1 MGCHINAHLKKEKI
15 SSLAF
20 RISPLLVALNTRW
33 HFRAFY
39 NWGPH
44 LYSKRVHKQTCA
56 KKLNNHCF
64 CQQICIHLPQSKLD
78 FHLCAAATCFL
89 NYYFMNNGLSS
100 DRPFRVPFYL
110 HQHKSCNQNCSEGN
124 TFPLHTHFCANQTLT
139 RILFQ
144 EDSFWIT
151 GKWHHGNGTSL
162 QLGKMYN
169 FLPHQPK

>member
-1 MGCHINAHLKKEKI
+1 MGCHINTHLKKEKI

-56 KKLNNHCF
+56 MKLNNHCF

-100 DRPFRVPFYL
+100 DKPFLCFLSPVSTQVL
-110 HQHKSCNQNCSEGN
+110 KQNCSQEN
-124 TFPLHTHFCANQTLT
+124 ISSTCTL
-139 RILFQ
+139 IFEQ
-144 EDSFWIT
+144 IKHWFFFSEDSIWIKV
-151 GKWHHGNGTSL
+151 KWLLWEWHITSA
-162 QLGKMYN
+162 G
-169 FLPHQPK
+169 